1 MLVYNLV
8 LNEILKEKYVFV
20 FSETREFFFFFI
32 FFEIFVE

>member
-20 FSETREFFFFFI
+20 FSETREFFFIFLFFLK
-32 FFEIFVE
+32 FL